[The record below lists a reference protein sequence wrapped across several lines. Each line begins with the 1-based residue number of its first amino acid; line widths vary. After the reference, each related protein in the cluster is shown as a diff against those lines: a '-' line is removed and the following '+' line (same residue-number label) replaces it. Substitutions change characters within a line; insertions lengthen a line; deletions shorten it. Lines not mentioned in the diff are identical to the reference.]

1 MVGYMRNPFHKNQK
15 EVESHIWDIL
25 YERYSSQFDNNK
37 AVRESN
43 LPYRIPT
50 ESDVYEYLDCKV
62 QMERKLEKLEKLNI
76 GVYERIRI
84 CRDISNEFLEDIKTI
99 GLQGGEN
106 I

>member
-1 MVGYMRNPFHKNQK
+1 MYMI
-15 EVESHIWDIL
+15 IWM
-25 YERYSSQFDNNK
+25 
-37 AVRESN
+37 
-43 LPYRIPT
+43 
-50 ESDVYEYLDCKV
+50 CKV
-62 QMERKLEKLEKLNI
+62 RMECKLEKLEKLDI

>member
-1 MVGYMRNPFHKNQK
+1 M
-15 EVESHIWDIL
+15 ESHVWDIL
-25 YERYSSQFDNNK
+25 YERYSAQFDNK

-43 LPYRIPT
+43 FPYRIHT
-50 ESDVYEYLDCKV
+50 ESDVYDYLDCKV
-62 QMERKLEKLEKLNI
+62 RMECKLEKLEKLDI

-84 CRDISNEFLEDIKTI
+84 CRDIRNEFLEDIKLI